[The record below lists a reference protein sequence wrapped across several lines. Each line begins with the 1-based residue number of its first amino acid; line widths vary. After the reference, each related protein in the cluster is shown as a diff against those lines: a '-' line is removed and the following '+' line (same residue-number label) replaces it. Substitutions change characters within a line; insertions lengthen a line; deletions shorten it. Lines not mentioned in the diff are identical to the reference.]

1 MNNAIRGRAGI
12 LLAAGLIVLGA
23 PGLPPLSAGQAGPET
38 EVEEALTKGEAFI
51 ERGAYSDALESF
63 REAAGKAQLPLNRS
77 RAYFGLSLGYFHLR
91 DTTNA
96 RTWARRVVEVDP
108 EKEIS
113 SMFYPSAFV
122 DLFREVKAEATRPAA
137 GVPPSPA
144 APVPAAP
151 AAAQAKGAAGER
163 PSSPPASDFLAEI
176 DDKIEVEFHFGSW
189 GVGPARKLIEDSGGD
204 ALAERIRDEVTDVVQ
219 GFGAP
224 AVLKTFTDTLALTA
238 EGTNP
243 GFALRFYPQGKNGV
257 FSVGLAYEK
266 TSLTFGFKGE
276 VKNTYADGTT
286 ATVDG
291 EASASTSPWSLHMDF
306 RWDFMGEARVTPF
319 FVLGLG
325 VGAFKG
331 NIRYSFTGR
340 YDTPYGSRS
349 VEVGEDLTFKE
360 AAEKWDVS
368 IPSYVPIVHLGG
380 GVRIRIVAGLALNG
394 EVAIWDGFLLRG
406 GVAYRF

>member
-1 MNNAIRGRAGI
+1 MKNSTRRKAGI
-12 LLAAGLIVLGA
+12 ILAAGLVALAA
-23 PGLPPLSAGQAGPET
+23 PGARPLSAGQAGPEAV
-38 EVEEALTKGEAFI
+38 VEEALTKGQAFI
-51 ERGAYSDALESF
+51 ERGAYNEALESF
-63 REAAGKAQLPLNRS
+63 REAAGKAQMPLNRS
-77 RAYFGLSLGYFHLR
+77 RAFFGLSLSYFYLR
-91 DTTNA
+91 DATNA
-96 RTWARRVVEVDP
+96 RAWARRVFEVEP

-122 DLFREVKAEATRPAA
+122 DLFHEVKAEAQTAAGTPPARPA
-137 GVPPSPA
+137 PSAA
-144 APVPAAP
+144 APETAG
-151 AAAQAKGAAGER
+151 QTKEGAGR
-163 PSSPPASDFLAEI
+163 PQSSPPKSNFLAEI

-204 ALAERIRDEVTDVVQ
+204 ALAERIRDEVTDVVR

-224 AVLKTFTDTLALTA
+224 AVLKSFTDTLALTA

-243 GFALRFYPQGKNGV
+243 GFALRFYPQGRDGV

-266 TSLTFGFKGE
+266 TSLKFGFKGE
-276 VKNTYADGTT
+276 VKNTYVDGTT

-306 RWDFMGEARVTPF
+306 RWDFMGEARVTPY

-325 VGAFKG
+325 VGAFNG
-331 NIRYSFTGR
+331 NVRYSFTGR

-349 VEVGEDLTFKE
+349 VDVGEDLTFKE

-368 IPSYVPIVHLGG
+368 IPAYIPIIHLGG
-380 GVRIRIVAGLALNG
+380 GLRVRIVSGLSLSG
-394 EVAIWDGFLLRG
+394 EIAIWNGFLLRG